1 MPVTGR
7 SPVIAQNMVAASQP
21 LAAQAGLQML
31 KRGGNAV
38 DAALATAITLTLVE
52 PTGCGLGSDAF
63 AIIWDGNCLHGLNS
77 SGRSPASWT
86 ENRFSNFEEMPYRGW
101 ESVTVPGVVAG
112 WVSLAEKFGKLPF
125 QELFEPAVRYAES
138 GFAVSPIIAQQ
149 WSLGAVE
156 LSNQPGFSETFLQ
169 NGNPPAAGEI
179 YTNIGF
185 SQSLKLIA
193 ETKGEA
199 FYSGILAEKIDAFA
213 KEHDAALRLSDLAE
227 HRPDW
232 SGTISKDFHG
242 VSLHEIPPNGQ
253 GVAALMALGILSH
266 TPLDD
271 LDCDSPLS
279 MHLQIEATK
288 IALADT
294 YKYVSDIEFMK
305 KVTVSDLLS
314 DDYLKERAGLI
325 KYEQAVDFKAG
336 TPKSGGTVYLLSL
349 IHI

>member
-1 MPVTGR
+1 MRIENYPNYPSRR

-86 ENRFSNFEEMPYRGW
+86 KDRFSNFEEMPYRGW
-101 ESVTVPGVVAG
+101 ESVTVPGMVAG
-112 WVSLAEKFGKLPF
+112 WVSLSEKFGKLPF

-149 WSLGAVE
+149 WSLGAGE
-156 LSNQPGFSETFLQ
+156 LTDQPGFSENFLK

-185 SQSLKLIA
+185 SQSLRLIA

-199 FYSGILAEKIDAFA
+199 FYSGVLAEKIDAYA

-227 HRPDW
+227 HKPDW

-253 GVAALMALGILSH
+253 
-266 TPLDD
+266 
-271 LDCDSPLS
+271 
-279 MHLQIEATK
+279 
-288 IALADT
+288 
-294 YKYVSDIEFMK
+294 
-305 KVTVSDLLS
+305 
-314 DDYLKERAGLI
+314 
-325 KYEQAVDFKAG
+325 
-336 TPKSGGTVYLLSL
+336 
-349 IHI
+349 